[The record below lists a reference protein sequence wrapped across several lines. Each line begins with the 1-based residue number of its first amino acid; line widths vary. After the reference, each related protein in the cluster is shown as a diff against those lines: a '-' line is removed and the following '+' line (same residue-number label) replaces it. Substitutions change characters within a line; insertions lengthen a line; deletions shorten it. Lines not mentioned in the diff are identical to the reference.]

1 MLSYLRKHSKTWFT
15 RLIFGMIIFVFVLWG
30 GSSYMAREA
39 NMLAKVDRH
48 IITIE
53 QFEKNYQKAYDAL
66 QERFGGSLS
75 PEMLKAFNLKQ
86 AVLDDMI
93 DEYVV
98 DQEAARLNISV
109 SDEDLKQAIQAEP
122 AFKTGGSFDG
132 QRYSQILQNAGLTP
146 VEFEARER
154 RQMLM
159 NRLASVV
166 TSGVIITKPE
176 IEAYFHAGSD
186 VFELNFIKLDPAQ
199 FVSKVT
205 LKPGELETY
214 FDASREL
221 YKVLPKTTI
230 EYVVFKNA
238 DAATKLNVSDADAKT
253 YYDANIERYTT
264 KASAHVRQIM
274 IKIPAGADQAAIK
287 AKQTEAERIFKLA
300 QAGDFAAVAKQYSQ
314 DEASA
319 AKGGDLGMIARN
331 SLPDGL
337 GAVVFAMQPG
347 QVKQPVRSSQ
357 AFHIFK
363 LESKQDE
370 VIKPFDSLKAQIT
383 SEIKIEKA
391 REVCRKQ
398 AEDGFNSLYMQAS
411 PDLKGFA
418 AKAGLPLQ
426 TAGPFFA
433 SERPAV
439 LGADKLVPA
448 SFTFQPGQM
457 GDMIE
462 SPEGYVIYKVTARVP
477 ARLPELKEVQ
487 ARVEQDLKRFRA
499 VALARQ
505 EAERLAK
512 LPVASLNAM
521 APQTTGGFK
530 RSTWNVPNLDGFGKV
545 KDEFDQLGT
554 PRVYEKAG
562 QLAVVWLKGK
572 QSADFSKLTEQEQF
586 SLKRSLLGMKQQ
598 QTLKAFVSEARKH
611 HKIVIHK
618 DKF

>member
-199 FVSKVT
+199 FVNKVT

-214 FDASREL
+214 FDASRER

-238 DAATKLNVSDADAKT
+238 DAAAKLNVSDAEAKT

-274 IKIPAGADQAAIK
+274 IKIPAGADQDAIK

-319 AKGGDLGMIARN
+319 AKGSATM
-331 SLPDGL
+331 
-337 GAVVFAMQPG
+337 
-347 QVKQPVRSSQ
+347 
-357 AFHIFK
+357 
-363 LESKQDE
+363 
-370 VIKPFDSLKAQIT
+370 
-383 SEIKIEKA
+383 
-391 REVCRKQ
+391 
-398 AEDGFNSLYMQAS
+398 
-411 PDLKGFA
+411 
-418 AKAGLPLQ
+418 
-426 TAGPFFA
+426 
-433 SERPAV
+433 
-439 LGADKLVPA
+439 
-448 SFTFQPGQM
+448 
-457 GDMIE
+457 
-462 SPEGYVIYKVTARVP
+462 
-477 ARLPELKEVQ
+477 
-487 ARVEQDLKRFRA
+487 
-499 VALARQ
+499 
-505 EAERLAK
+505 
-512 LPVASLNAM
+512 
-521 APQTTGGFK
+521 
-530 RSTWNVPNLDGFGKV
+530 RST
-545 KDEFDQLGT
+545 
-554 PRVYEKAG
+554 
-562 QLAVVWLKGK
+562 VWRG
-572 QSADFSKLTEQEQF
+572 S
-586 SLKRSLLGMKQQ
+586 
-598 QTLKAFVSEARKH
+598 SEPTGS
-611 HKIVIHK
+611 
-618 DKF
+618 